1 MSHYFN
7 KLVFKK
13 LTPGKI
19 VSSKGGKVFKKLST
33 EVAPPPPPI
42 IIPGLYPDNFN
53 LGWLGLTPGT
63 YKLTVTAT
71 ALRLKLGESDHSTSV
86 KCIVE

>member
-19 VSSKGGKVFKKLST
+19 VSSKGGRVFKKLST
-33 EVAPPPPPI
+33 EVAAPPPPI

-53 LGWLGLTPGT
+53 LGWLGLKSGT
-63 YKLTVTAT
+63 YTLTAT
-71 ALRLKLGESDHSTSV
+71 TLAPSLGLYESEQSDSV
-86 KCIVE
+86 KYKVE